1 MTIEAV
7 SGHDQTPVTLRP
19 VPAEAVDAINAGR
32 RMADWAD
39 DFPDTGDRVIA
50 RLLSERG
57 EVDGWPH
64 CQVLERATGVVVGG
78 AGFKGA
84 PRGGEVEIGYNIVP
98 SRQRRGYATAA
109 VGLLL
114 AYAWDHGADAVTAC
128 TDPGNRASQRVLE
141 KAGFALVTVTDQQ
154 RLYRTPPER

>member
-1 MTIEAV
+1 M

-19 VPAEAVDAINAGR
+19 VPAEAVQAITAGR
-32 RMADWAD
+32 RLADWAQ

-57 EVDGWPH
+57 EADGWPH
-64 CQVLERATGVVVGG
+64 CQVLERATGDVVGG

-84 PRGGEVEIGYNIVP
+84 PSDGEVEIGYNIVP
-98 SRQRRGYATAA
+98 SRQGHGYATAA

-114 AYAWDHGADAVTAC
+114 AHAWEHGADAVTAC
-128 TDPGNRASQRVLE
+128 TDPANRASQRVLE
-141 KAGFALVTVTDQQ
+141 KAGFALVSVTDQQ
-154 RLYRTPPER
+154 RLYRTVPGR